1 MDDGLDHIDA
11 SSRRSTAAAGA
22 TLRRAAA
29 LAVLVVLAAACT
41 APPGGGGSTGLCPSR
56 SRAVVASWDLEHFEV
71 PRALSPNGQWVLTS
85 LQATPAELELW
96 LRRTDGSVPAE
107 LIGTEPSTTAIWWAQ
122 VADDG
127 SRVLHG
133 DRLWRRGD
141 SPVDVVAPAVA
152 PMAGFDRQH
161 LSVGTTAAGAE
172 QIAWL
177 ESSLPIGASDGDNPT
192 YRTVVTDVVTG
203 DVLRVVAGHPGGDP
217 SGGGASP
224 SATHSAWA
232 AALPGNDLVDLGSGA
247 VESLAP
253 MRSAMAAEG
262 IPAPT
267 SLPNT
272 WVWAVDAADGGQY
285 VLIRAHR
292 NADRRLYVWD
302 LAASQLTRVPVA
314 QDQLSSAV
322 GIAADGR
329 VAYRIDSTAG
339 TVVREFDPA
348 TGVTTPVAQGPLLSS
363 ARLSGISL
371 PATPDLRSVAGTW
384 YRALPSEGADLT
396 VARCT

>member
-1 MDDGLDHIDA
+1 MDDTIGSIDA
-11 SSRRSTAAAGA
+11 SPRRSTATAGA
-22 TLRRAAA
+22 GLRRTAA

-41 APPGGGGSTGLCPSR
+41 TPPGGGGGTGLCPSR
-56 SRAVVASWDLEHFEV
+56 SRTVVASWDLEHFEV
-71 PRALSPNGQWVLTS
+71 PRAVSPNGQWVLTS
-85 LQATPAELELW
+85 RQATPAELELW
-96 LRRTDGSVPAE
+96 LHSTDGSVPAE
-107 LIGTEPSTTAIWWAQ
+107 LVGTEPSTTAIWWAQ

-141 SPVDVVAPAVA
+141 SPVDVVAPVVA
-152 PMAGFDRQH
+152 PMAGFDRQD
-161 LSVGTTAAGAE
+161 LSVGTTSAGAE
-172 QIAWL
+172 LIAWV
-177 ESSLPIGASDGDNPT
+177 ERSLPVGASNGANPT
-192 YRTVVTDVVTG
+192 YRTVITDVVTG
-203 DVLRVVAGHPGGDP
+203 DILRVVAGHPGGTS

-232 AALPGNDLVDLGSGA
+232 AAFPGRDLVDLGSGA
-247 VESLAP
+247 VQSLAP

-272 WVWAVDAADGGQY
+272 WVWAVDAADGGLF

-292 NADRRLYVWD
+292 NADTRLYVWD
-302 LAASQLTRVPVA
+302 VGASQLTRVPVA
-314 QDQLSSAV
+314 QDQLSAAV
-322 GIAADGR
+322 GIAPDGR
-329 VAYRIDSTAG
+329 VAYRIDSPTG

-363 ARLSGISL
+363 ERLEGISL

-384 YRALPSEGADLT
+384 YRAVPSEGADLA